1 MTIKHKPDL
10 SIPQIILLFL
20 AALLISYAEPIV
32 THLRTK
38 RAVKSD

>member
-1 MTIKHKPDL
+1 MAIKHTPDL
-10 SIPQIILLFL
+10 SIPKMVLFFL

-32 THLRTK
+32 TRLRSK